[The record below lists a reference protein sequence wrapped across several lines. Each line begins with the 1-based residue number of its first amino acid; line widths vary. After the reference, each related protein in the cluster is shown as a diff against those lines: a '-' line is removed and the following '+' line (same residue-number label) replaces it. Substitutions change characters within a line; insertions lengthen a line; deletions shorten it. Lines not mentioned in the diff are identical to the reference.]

1 MQNLGLANMGAY
13 PYVRAAIIGHANKD
27 QPGNCEQVSDGIIII
42 ILPQYFLAI
51 PTVSKWHWPAAQLLQ
66 QP

>member
-1 MQNLGLANMGAY
+1 MQNLGLAKMGAY

-27 QPGNCEQVSDGIIII
+27 QTGNCEKVSECILIS

-51 PTVSKWHWPAAQLLQ
+51 PPVPKWH
-66 QP
+66 

>member
-1 MQNLGLANMGAY
+1 MQNLGLAKMGAY

-27 QPGNCEQVSDGIIII
+27 QSGNCEKVSEGMIIS

-51 PTVSKWHWPAAQLLQ
+51 PAVSKWH
-66 QP
+66 